1 MGSPILAQAMKP
13 RNVQVL
19 PAGVGGLVGPIYVL
33 GSLEGDAFCQESDA
47 VRRKAA
53 IRDGDDKE
61 T

>member
-19 PAGVGGLVGPIYVL
+19 PAGVGVGGLVGPIYVL

-47 VRRKAA
+47 VRRKAH
-53 IRDGDDKE
+53 RRW
-61 T
+61 